1 MALQDRKTIRTQRG
15 CLTSLVVGLSFTL
28 GPTVLSAQI
37 MDASQS
43 QSMQQQQQ
51 QQSPSQQQQQ
61 PGMGH
66 GSASVPAQQNSIPGP
81 GVTGEEMKDKIFL
94 RKAAQG
100 GLAEVK
106 LGQLAAEKGSSDA
119 VKSFGN
125 KMVTDHTLLDN
136 QMKPVADSMGVR
148 LPKDLSKEDQAEF
161 DKLNALTGDE
171 FDREYIL
178 TMVKDHRKDMREFR
192 VELTATTDPTLKDA
206 VEQGEK
212 VIREHLH
219 LITQIAKDQGIPIP
233 GRPGATTS
241 PQM

>member
-1 MALQDRKTIRTQRG
+1 MVRQDRKTIHRQRVRWTT
-15 CLTSLVVGLSFTL
+15 LIVGLGLTTV
-28 GPTVLSAQI
+28 PAVLSAQTT
-37 MDASQS
+37 DASQS
-43 QSMQQQQQ
+43 QSMQQQQ

-66 GSASVPAQQNSIPGP
+66 GNASMPAQQNSIPGP

-100 GLAEVK
+100 GMAEVK
-106 LGQLAAEKGSSDA
+106 LGQLAAEKGSSEA
-119 VKSFGN
+119 VKSFGS

-136 QMKPVADSMGVR
+136 QMKPIADSMGVR

-161 DKLNALTGDE
+161 DKLSALSGDD
-171 FDREYIL
+171 FDREYITVML
-178 TMVKDHRKDMREFR
+178 KDHRKDIREFR

-219 LITQIAKDQGIPIP
+219 LITQIAKDKGIPIP
-233 GRPGATTS
+233 GRPGTTPP